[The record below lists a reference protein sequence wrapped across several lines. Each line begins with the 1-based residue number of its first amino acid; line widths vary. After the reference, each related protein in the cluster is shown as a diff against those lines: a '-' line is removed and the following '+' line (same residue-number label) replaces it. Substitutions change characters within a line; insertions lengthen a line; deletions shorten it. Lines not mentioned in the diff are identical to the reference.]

1 MTSENSLQG
10 ERIAGVDNY
19 VGTYSA
25 EYNDF
30 SNTEYL
36 LVVLI
41 LKGKTEV
48 IYPLPVLYK
57 LIAERLK
64 YSGFPEVKNQLS

>member
-1 MTSENSLQG
+1 MWGLIPLNTMTSQIQN
-10 ERIAGVDNY
+10 I
-19 VGTYSA
+19 
-25 EYNDF
+25 F
-30 SNTEYL
+30 

-57 LIAERLK
+57 LIVGRLK
-64 YSGFPEVKNQLS
+64 YSGLPGMENPLSGAANRALTAASDI

>member
-1 MTSENSLQG
+1 MWGLIPLNTMTSQIQN
-10 ERIAGVDNY
+10 I
-19 VGTYSA
+19 
-25 EYNDF
+25 F
-30 SNTEYL
+30 